1 MLSYLYSAGL
11 GAMLFFVLASLVL
24 NIVSIATTAWTE
36 PNDIGLWLPCFL
48 NGEYRPKCF
57 KTTSQ
62 ALIAT
67 GTAFNCLAFIL
78 SVASQASHVLEKF
91 KNTIGQFLVLGAM
104 VTSIL
109 CLIFNS
115 IGWYLVFFPTYQNV
129 IIYLFNPIR
138 SDNMNILCSQWDRIF
153 LHFQIT
159 LILLCYLRI
168 SSDVA

>member
-11 GAMLFFVLASLVL
+11 GAMLFFVFASLVL

-36 PNDIGLWLPCFL
+36 PNDIGLWLPCTL

-57 KTTSQ
+57 KITSQ

-91 KNTIGQFLVLGAM
+91 KNTIGQFVVLGAM

-129 IIYLFNPIR
+129 IIHLFHPI
-138 SDNMNILCSQWDRIF
+138 I
-153 LHFQIT
+153 
-159 LILLCYLRI
+159 
-168 SSDVA
+168 